1 MVVVHRWGG
10 LRGIWAGDAANVLH
24 EAVLEGDWC
33 GQEQRV
39 EGRAVEAFPDERTGA
54 DDQKRIR
61 IRGVVRE
68 LFGADGMP
76 RKDGTGTPAATVRGV
91 RRRWGVSS
99 CRGSFLWWCC
109 DDAAAG
115 PDALNSR
122 HCRDFGD
129 ARVADQVLGDGG
141 RTDVVTVSG
150 QCCAQPH
157 DGVVNL
163 MIDGLPVV
171 VGWRERAL
179 NAAAA
184 FDGVAF

>member
-1 MVVVHRWGG
+1 
-10 LRGIWAGDAANVLH
+10 L
-24 EAVLEGDWC
+24 C
-33 GQEQRV
+33 S
-39 EGRAVEAFPDERTGA
+39 DE
-54 DDQKRIR
+54 
-61 IRGVVRE
+61 
-68 LFGADGMP
+68 
-76 RKDGTGTPAATVRGV
+76 
-91 RRRWGVSS
+91 
-99 CRGSFLWWCC
+99 
-109 DDAAAG
+109 AAAG

-141 RTDVVTVSG
+141 RADVVTVSG

>member
-1 MVVVHRWGG
+1 
-10 LRGIWAGDAANVLH
+10 
-24 EAVLEGDWC
+24 
-33 GQEQRV
+33 
-39 EGRAVEAFPDERTGA
+39 
-54 DDQKRIR
+54 
-61 IRGVVRE
+61 
-68 LFGADGMP
+68 
-76 RKDGTGTPAATVRGV
+76 
-91 RRRWGVSS
+91 
-99 CRGSFLWWCC
+99 
-109 DDAAAG
+109 
-115 PDALNSR
+115 
-122 HCRDFGD
+122 
-129 ARVADQVLGDGG
+129 LGDGG